1 MVEAMIKELSASD
14 PVRRVEAAWRLGEI
28 CDPSSKIIAALK
40 EALGDEELSVRG
52 AAAEALGRIGCLSAE
67 AVPPILE
74 LLDRE
79 TDEMGRSR
87 CVFALGR
94 AGSNAAQ
101 AVPALLELLRCDN
114 THAYDT
120 ALWVLAEIGIYTLEV
135 TREISKGLDRELSDQ
150 RWVAAK
156 ALGLIGSAAS
166 GAIPRLVASLAD
178 VHPLIREFSA
188 WALGEIGS
196 AADSAVPSLLT
207 LADTDPC
214 LEIRRRAIVSA
225 SLISRGSLHAAPEV
239 SESGQKGTPGDPGTV
254 RRAEQYLRRIRNQD
268 VSGQRE
274 SIGAI
279 GELGPPAAEIIPELV
294 PLLMDQQLQASTVL
308 AVAKIGVTSQQA
320 SEALVALFVEAQP
333 QMLASL
339 DWAVGLL
346 GPRAVEAIPHLK
358 RQLHDFAGSE
368 HRNLEIRYHAAW
380 ALARVDYMGTEAVP
394 ALIGSLADEDSD
406 VRAMAAENLGY
417 MGKTARQ
424 AVAVLENLKN
434 DAHPIVRSKAGW
446 ALQRIQGR

>member
-207 LADTDPC
+207 LAGTDPC

-380 ALARVDYMGTEAVP
+380 ALARVDYMGAEAIP

-406 VRAMAAENLGY
+406 VRAMTAENLGY
-417 MGKTARQ
+417 IGQGAGQ
-424 AVAVLENLKN
+424 AVAALERMK
-434 DAHPIVRSKAGW
+434 DDTHPIVRSRVGW
-446 ALQRIQGR
+446 ALQRIQSR

>member
-1 MVEAMIKELSASD
+1 VE
-14 PVRRVEAAWRLGEI
+14 VAWRLGEI

-40 EALGDEELSVRG
+40 EALGDQELSVRG
-52 AAAEALGRIGCLSAE
+52 AAAEALGRIGCLAAE

-74 LLDRE
+74 FLDRE
-79 TDEMGRSR
+79 TDEMGRAR

-101 AVPALLELLRCDN
+101 AVPVLLELLRCDN

-120 ALWVLAEIGIYTLEV
+120 ALWALAEIGIYTPEV
-135 TREISKGLDRELSDQ
+135 TEEISKGLDRELSDQ

-166 GAIPRLVASLAD
+166 RAVPRLAASLAD
-178 VHPLIREFSA
+178 VHPLIRELSA

-214 LEIRRRAIVSA
+214 PEIRCRAIVSA
-225 SLISRGSLHAAPEV
+225 GLISGGSLHAAPEV
-239 SESGQKGTPGDPGTV
+239 SKSGQTGAAGDPGMG
-254 RRAEQYLRRIRNQD
+254 RRAIEHLGRIRNQD
-268 VSGQRE
+268 VARQRE
-274 SIGAI
+274 SIRAI
-279 GELGPPAAEIIPELV
+279 GELGPPAADIIPELV
-294 PLLMDQQLQASTVL
+294 PLLMDQQLQASIVL
-308 AVAKIGVTSQQA
+308 AVAKIGVTSKQA
-320 SEALVALFVEAQP
+320 SEALVALFAEAQP

-358 RQLHDFAGSE
+358 QQLHDFAGSE
-368 HRNLEIRYHAAW
+368 HRNLEIRYHADW
-380 ALARVDYMGTEAVP
+380 ALARVDYLGGEAVP

-406 VRAMAAENLGY
+406 VRAMASENLGY
-417 MGKTARQ
+417 IGQAAGQ
-424 AVAVLENLKN
+424 AVAALERLK
-434 DAHPIVRSKAGW
+434 DDTHPIVRSRAGW